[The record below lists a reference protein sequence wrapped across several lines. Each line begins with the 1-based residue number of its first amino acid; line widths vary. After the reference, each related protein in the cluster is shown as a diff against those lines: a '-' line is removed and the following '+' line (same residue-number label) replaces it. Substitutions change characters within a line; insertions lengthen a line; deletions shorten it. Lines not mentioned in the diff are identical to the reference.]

1 MLPIIIGAVSLIA
14 YGLFDENS
22 KPKVV
27 KRMAKGGNVK
37 SFEEIFEEYE
47 ENEDNNY
54 HSENVVLLAKNF
66 GSAEDLKLA
75 KSILKKHE
83 SEGSL
88 SNELNKQRSALSEKL
103 YPKLIA
109 SKNKMAK
116 GGNIGE
122 ELMGGQPNQKKPSG
136 AILLEVR
143 KNGKEI
149 IVTEDGGKTKELYV
163 KSNGYSGYTLHYN
176 DNQYEFVETLD
187 LMAKEGTT
195 DSSDKKYS
203 ALKSGTRKSNKYAH
217 VEMRGGRVYHRRNA
231 NQYGKAK
238 GGKTYV
244 ENRENR
250 ADKRVY
256 LEKGGEVDTWE
267 NILVD
272 YGFKK
277 SRTKLGVKFYKKGKY
292 FASIDNRR
300 RMVELYFEDIELYS
314 GYSIQSLIDE
324 LDKEFKH

>member
-27 KRMAKGGNVK
+27 KKMAKGGSVEGFSIGDKVK
-37 SFEEIFEEYE
+37 YRNAKYHATIIEIVNDENLPYAKIKDSDNKIEKAYLSDLVKVKLTGGNEYV
-47 ENEDNNY
+47 N
-54 HSENVVLLAKNF
+54 
-66 GSAEDLKLA
+66 
-75 KSILKKHE
+75 
-83 SEGSL
+83 
-88 SNELNKQRSALSEKL
+88 
-103 YPKLIA
+103 PKFL
-109 SKNKMAK
+109 NKMAK
-116 GGNIGE
+116 G
-122 ELMGGQPNQKKPSG
+122 
-136 AILLEVR
+136 
-143 KNGKEI
+143 
-149 IVTEDGGKTKELYV
+149 
-163 KSNGYSGYTLHYN
+163 
-176 DNQYEFVETLD
+176 
-187 LMAKEGTT
+187 GTT

-203 ALKSGTRKSNKYAH
+203 ALKSGTRKSSKYAH

-250 ADKRVY
+250 SDKRVY

-277 SRTKLGVKFYKKGKY
+277 SRTKLGVRFYKKRNY
-292 FASIDNRR
+292 LASVDNRR
-300 RMVELYFEDIELYS
+300 RMVELYFDDVELYS
-314 GYSIQSLIDE
+314 GYSIQGLIDE